1 MTEQNKQE
9 APQISDL
16 LKNDDENQEKEKKEL
31 ESALAAGGGNT
42 LAEDADKLDN
52 LEEIKKENLKAWEER
67 LGKKLGQQSETQTQT
82 QSSR

>member
-9 APQISDL
+9 ALQISDL
-16 LKNDDENQEKEKKEL
+16 LNKDENQEKEQKEL

-52 LEEIKKENLKAWEER
+52 LAEIKEENLKAWEAK
-67 LGKKLGQQSETQTQT
+67 LGKKLGQSESETQTQS
-82 QSSR
+82 QSR